1 MMPINVGHLFLERNN
16 FMKYFCVGIKGS
28 GMSTLAQILCDL
40 GNRVS
45 GYDDNK
51 NHTFTEEG
59 LIKRNIKIFY
69 EVGHPIDKDTIVTYS
84 KAFSLEH
91 PELVYLKSLG
101 LKFISYNELLGDLT
115 RKFQTICVC
124 GTHGKTTTSTM
135 ISDILKTNIGTN
147 YFIGDGSGYAD
158 PKNKLFVIESCEFQR
173 HFLSYHPYIGVVTN
187 IELEHTECY
196 KDINDIIKTF
206 NIFLDKAS
214 LVVACGDDTNIRKLN
229 LKSKV
234 YYYGLGTSNDL
245 YAINIKMNEEGSSFD
260 CYYHKK
266 FIGRFRI
273 PLTGIHMILD
283 SLASIM
289 IGILYEEDV
298 LNIKNVLKNF
308 TTPKRRFKETKVGS
322 NILIDD
328 YAHHPTEIEKT
339 IEAARLKYPDKRIVA
354 IFKPNT
360 YSRTKDLKEW
370 FKEAL
375 RKADDIYVTP
385 ISCNRERQEDYPGVT
400 SEIIIEN
407 LDNAYIL
414 DENNIEAL
422 LKYENSVLI
431 FMSCANISTLEEKY
445 KKEKLLNFDK

>member
-1 MMPINVGHLFLERNN
+1 MMPINGGHLFLERNN

-28 GMSTLAQILCDL
+28 GMSTLAQILSDL

-59 LIKRNIKIFY
+59 LIKRDIKIFY

-101 LKFISYNELLGDLT
+101 LEFISYNELLGDLT
-115 RKFQTICVC
+115 GKFQTISVC

-158 PKNKLFVIESCEFQR
+158 PKNKFQR

-260 CYYHKK
+260 CYYHKN
-266 FIGRFRI
+266 FLGRFRI

-339 IEAARLKYPDKRIVA
+339 IEAARLKYPGKRIVA

-360 YSRTKDLKEW
+360 YSRTNDLKEW

-375 RKADDIYVTP
+375 RRADDIYVTP

-445 KKEKLLNFDK
+445 KQEKLLNFDK

>member
-245 YAINIKMNEEGSSFD
+245 
-260 CYYHKK
+260 
-266 FIGRFRI
+266 
-273 PLTGIHMILD
+273 
-283 SLASIM
+283 
-289 IGILYEEDV
+289 
-298 LNIKNVLKNF
+298 
-308 TTPKRRFKETKVGS
+308 
-322 NILIDD
+322 
-328 YAHHPTEIEKT
+328 
-339 IEAARLKYPDKRIVA
+339 
-354 IFKPNT
+354 
-360 YSRTKDLKEW
+360 
-370 FKEAL
+370 
-375 RKADDIYVTP
+375 
-385 ISCNRERQEDYPGVT
+385 
-400 SEIIIEN
+400 
-407 LDNAYIL
+407 
-414 DENNIEAL
+414 
-422 LKYENSVLI
+422 
-431 FMSCANISTLEEKY
+431 
-445 KKEKLLNFDK
+445 

>member
-1 MMPINVGHLFLERNN
+1 
-16 FMKYFCVGIKGS
+16 
-28 GMSTLAQILCDL
+28 
-40 GNRVS
+40 
-45 GYDDNK
+45 
-51 NHTFTEEG
+51 
-59 LIKRNIKIFY
+59 
-69 EVGHPIDKDTIVTYS
+69 
-84 KAFSLEH
+84 
-91 PELVYLKSLG
+91 
-101 LKFISYNELLGDLT
+101 
-115 RKFQTICVC
+115 
-124 GTHGKTTTSTM
+124 
-135 ISDILKTNIGTN
+135 
-147 YFIGDGSGYAD
+147 
-158 PKNKLFVIESCEFQR
+158 
-173 HFLSYHPYIGVVTN
+173 
-187 IELEHTECY
+187 
-196 KDINDIIKTF
+196 
-206 NIFLDKAS
+206 
-214 LVVACGDDTNIRKLN
+214 
-229 LKSKV
+229 
-234 YYYGLGTSNDL
+234 
-245 YAINIKMNEEGSSFD
+245 MNEEGSSFD

-266 FIGRFRI
+266 FLGRFRI

-422 LKYENSVLI
+422 LEYENSVLI

-445 KKEKLLNFDK
+445 KQEKLLNFDK

>member
-1 MMPINVGHLFLERNN
+1 
-16 FMKYFCVGIKGS
+16 MKYFCVGIKGS
-28 GMSTLAQILCDL
+28 GMSTLAQILSDL
-40 GNRVS
+40 GNAVM

-51 NHTFTEEG
+51 NKTFTEEG

-101 LKFISYNELLGDLT
+101 LKFISYNELLGELT
-115 RKFQTICVC
+115 AKFQTISVC

-158 PKNKLFVIESCEFQR
+158 VKNKLFVLESCEFQR

-196 KDINDIIKTF
+196 KDIDDIIKTF

-214 LVVACGDDTNIRKLN
+214 IVVACGDDLNIRKLN
-229 LKSKV
+229 LKKKV
-234 YYYGLGTSNDL
+234 YYYGLGTTNDL
-245 YAINIKMNEEGSSFD
+245 YATNIKMNEEGSSFD
-260 CYYHKK
+260 VYYHKG
-266 FIGRFRI
+266 FLGRFKI
-273 PLTGIHMILD
+273 PLTGKHMILD

-289 IGILYEEDV
+289 VGILYEEDI
-298 LNIKNVLKNF
+298 LNIKKILENF
-308 TTPKRRFKETKVGS
+308 LTPKRRFKETKVGS

-339 IEAARLKYPDKRIVA
+339 IEAARLKYPDKKVVA

-360 YSRTKDLKEW
+360 YSRTHDLKDW
-370 FKEAL
+370 FIKSL
-375 RKADDIYVTP
+375 GTADEVYITP
-385 ISCNRERQEDYPGVT
+385 IECNREKQSDYPGV
-400 SEIIIEN
+400 SSDMLVKDIKNAWILKEEDIEP
-407 LDNAYIL
+407 
-414 DENNIEAL
+414 L
-422 LKYENSVLI
+422 LKYEDSVLI
-431 FMSCANISTLEEKY
+431 FMSCASISKLEEKY
-445 KKEKLLNFDK
+445 KKMKLGN

>member
-1 MMPINVGHLFLERNN
+1 MVPAKVGHLFLERNN

-28 GMSTLAQILCDL
+28 GMSTLAQILSDL
-40 GNRVS
+40 GNTVS

-51 NHTFTEEG
+51 NKTFTEEG

-84 KAFSLEH
+84 KAFSLDH

-101 LKFISYNELLGDLT
+101 LKFIAYNELLGELT
-115 RKFQTICVC
+115 AKFQTISVC

-196 KDINDIIKTF
+196 KDIDDIIKTF

-214 LVVACGDDTNIRKLN
+214 IVVACGDDKNIKKLK
-229 LKSKV
+229 LKGKV
-234 YYYGLGTSNDL
+234 YYYGLGTSNDM
-245 YAINIKMNEEGSSFD
+245 YATNILMNEEGSSFD
-260 CYYHKK
+260 CYYHKN
-266 FIGRFRI
+266 FIGRFSI

-289 IGILYEEDV
+289 VGILYEEDI
-298 LNIKNVLKNF
+298 LNIKKTLENF
-308 TTPKRRFKETKVGS
+308 KTPKRRFKETRVGS

-328 YAHHPTEIEKT
+328 YAHHPTEIAST
-339 IEAARLKYPDKRIVA
+339 IEAARLKYPDKKIVA

-370 FKEAL
+370 FKKAL
-375 RKADDIYVTP
+375 GTADVVYVTP
-385 ISCNRERQEDYPGVT
+385 ISCNRERQTDYPGVT
-400 SEIIIEN
+400 SEIIIEG
-407 LDNAYIL
+407 LRNASIL
-414 DENNIEAL
+414 DEGDISPL
-422 LKYENSVLI
+422 LKYEDSVLI
-431 FMSCANISTLEEKY
+431 FMSCASISSLEEKY
-445 KKEKLLNFDK
+445 KQEKLNS